1 MVTRSTDPVAAA
13 ESRARMLNLTTTLA
27 KVQVLGTHVDG
38 ATQVFAECPER
49 LTPELV
55 LQDIEN

>member
-1 MVTRSTDPVAAA
+1 MAAA